1 MTPEQEARA
10 LARECLETRRW
21 EGNVALMVLDAAFTS
36 VGLNYFGTVVP
47 AVKKIVGR
55 DPSIDLEELSRARPI
70 YSVWKNKR
78 SWHVAKSVSKILLG
92 YGKTDRERIR
102 NWAKSTRLEEWED
115 DPVGRIKGVGLNTW
129 QYLRMMGGV
138 NTLMPDKIVKRFLEK
153 EYKIQA
159 EEDIKL
165 IQKTEE
171 KEPVFLC
178 WLAWI
183 KESGEHG
190 KTTLCSDLFVQ

>member
-1 MTPEQEARA
+1 MIPEQEARA

-21 EGNVALMVLDAAFTS
+21 GGSVALMVLDAAFTS
-36 VGLNYFGTVVP
+36 VGLSYFGTVVP
-47 AVKKIVGR
+47 AVRKIAER
-55 DPSIDLEELSRARPI
+55 KPELDLEELSRARPL

-78 SWHVAKSVSKILLG
+78 SWHVAKSVSRILLG
-92 YGKTDRERIR
+92 YGETDRERIR
-102 NWAKSTRLEEWED
+102 NWAKSARLEEWKED
-115 DPVGRIKGVGLNTW
+115 PIGRVKGVGLNTW

-153 EYKIQA
+153 EYGMRA
-159 EEDIKL
+159 ENDLEL
-165 IQKTEE
+165 IRKTEG
-171 KEPVFLC
+171 KDPVFLC

-190 KTTLCSDLFVQ
+190 KGFMTSLSS